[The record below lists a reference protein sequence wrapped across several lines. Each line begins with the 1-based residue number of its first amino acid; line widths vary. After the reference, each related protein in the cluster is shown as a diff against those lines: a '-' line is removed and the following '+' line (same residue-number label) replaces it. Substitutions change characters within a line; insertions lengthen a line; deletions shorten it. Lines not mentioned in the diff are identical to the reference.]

1 MRKTQTI
8 MNKPVYLGLSAL
20 DMSETVTYEFWWDH
34 VKPKYNENARLCY
47 MDTDSF
53 IIHVKT
59 HDIYKNI
66 AEDVKTI
73 FDTSNFEK
81 GRPLSKD
88 KEKIVIGPMKDE
100 LGDQIM
106 KEFLGLRAKTN
117 SYLKDSSDKDKKAKD
132 TKKAS

>member
-1 MRKTQTI
+1 MRKTQTL
-8 MNKPVYLGLSAL
+8 MNKPAYLGLSAL
-20 DMSETVTYEFWWDH
+20 DLSETVTYEFWYDH

-81 GRPLSKD
+81 GRPLSKG
-88 KEKIVIGPMKDE
+88 KEKIVIGSMKDE
-100 LGDQIM
+100 LGEQIM
-106 KEFLGLRAKTN
+106 KEFVGLRAKTY
-117 SYLKDSSDKDKKAKD
+117 SYLKDSTDKDKKAKD
-132 TKKAS
+132 TRKAS

>member
-1 MRKTQTI
+1 

-20 DMSETVTYEFWWDH
+20 DLSETVTYEFWCDH

-81 GRPLSKD
+81 DRPLSKD

-100 LGDQIM
+100 LGEQIM
-106 KEFLGLRAKTN
+106 KEFVGLRAKTS

>member
-1 MRKTQTI
+1 MRKTQTL

-20 DMSETVTYEFWWDH
+20 DLSETVTYEFWYDH

-81 GRPLSKD
+81 GRPLSKG

-100 LGDQIM
+100 LGEQIM
-106 KEFLGLRAKTN
+106 KEFVGLRAKTY

-132 TKKAS
+132 TRKVS

>member
-1 MRKTQTI
+1 MRKTQTL

-20 DMSETVTYEFWWDH
+20 DLSETVTYEFWYDH
-34 VKPKYNENARLCY
+34 VKPKYNEYARLCY

-53 IIHVKT
+53 IIHAKT

-73 FDTSNFEK
+73 FGTSNFEK
-81 GRPLSKD
+81 GRPLSKG

-100 LGDQIM
+100 LGEQIM
-106 KEFLGLRAKTN
+106 KEFVGLRGKTY

-132 TKKAS
+132 TRKAS

>member
-1 MRKTQTI
+1 MRKTQTL